1 VDHRNNVE
9 PKAKTSKENSTLSFC
24 KHYGSVSEFF
34 REQV

>member
-24 KHYGSVSEFF
+24 KHYGSSYNIFNKKH
-34 REQV
+34 